1 MNFRDDVFP
10 RAARGVVCSAL
21 AVLLCATTTVSAAT
35 KLSTGTDEQAQLPY
49 WEISDVSMSLRLVQR
64 LPDQTRGFFTARGFS
79 ATHAEIIAQSC
90 VFQTVFKNQSQHG
103 TPSPLDY
110 DLRKWVITVAGGVQ
124 GLKTREDWKPD
135 WQRLGVALPAQLAFE
150 WSLYPTQQVYQAG
163 DYNWGMSMFNL
174 KPGTAFDL
182 KVVWRQH
189 GRAHAET
196 IRGMR
201 CAADVEVAPAAPQ

>member
-1 MNFRDDVFP
+1 MIFRNDAF
-10 RAARGVVCSAL
+10 RHTTLEVVRSGWV
-21 AVLLCATTTVSAAT
+21 VLLCASTTVSSAAQ
-35 KLSTGTDEQAQLPY
+35 LSTGVDEQAQLPY
-49 WEISDVSMSLRLVQR
+49 WEVSDAAMSLRLVQR

-79 ATHAEIIAQSC
+79 AAHAEIIAQSC

-103 TPSPLDY
+103 TPSSLDY
-110 DLRKWVITVAGGVQ
+110 DLRKWVISVAGVKQ
-124 GLKTREDWKPD
+124 GLKTREDWKVD

-174 KPGTAFDL
+174 KPGTVFDL

-189 GRAHAET
+189 GRAHVET

-201 CAADVEVAPAAPQ
+201 CAPDVDISPAVVP